1 MSSRFLRCL
10 GAPLAPAASRSASI
24 VTSFKLLPAARAR
37 SRHAAS
43 SDAGI
48 PRIVYC
54 MHLL

>member
-1 MSSRFLRCL
+1 
-10 GAPLAPAASRSASI
+10 
-24 VTSFKLLPAARAR
+24 LPAARAR
-37 SRHAAS
+37 SRNAAS